1 MKAKIWCDVV
11 CNECGGMVG
20 YFYKN
25 KNTIKRI
32 KEEIKDWKWV
42 DGVNIC
48 GDCLKKIKEDMGV
61 KEKRT

>member
-1 MKAKIWCDVV
+1 MRAKIWFEVV

-20 YFYKN
+20 HFYKN

-32 KEEIKDWKWV
+32 KEETKDWEWV

-48 GDCLKKIKEDMGV
+48 GDCLKKIKGDMGV
-61 KEKRT
+61 KEE